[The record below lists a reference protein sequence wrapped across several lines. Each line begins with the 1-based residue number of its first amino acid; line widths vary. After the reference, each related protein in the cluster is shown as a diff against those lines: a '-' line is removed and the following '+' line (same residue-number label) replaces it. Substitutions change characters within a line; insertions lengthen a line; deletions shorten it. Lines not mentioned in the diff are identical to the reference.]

1 MQPEQLPYLTL
12 AQGLVDVVGEIVE
25 LGEKER
31 RVLIDRFSDMLRPV
45 CKAADEAFLKGFDK
59 GASYGRANSQ
69 RP

>member
-1 MQPEQLPYLTL
+1 M
-12 AQGLVDVVGEIVE
+12 VGEIVE
-25 LGEKER
+25 LGEKEQ